1 MNNDGTLLICPTCAE
16 KETEQFGYYR
26 SFGSITSQGNVII
39 MRKGKKKTFMNAKEF
54 ILACD
59 CGYSIYYK
67 EGTISVGNNATS
79 YPYDRN
85 STYHRN

>member
-39 MRKGKKKTFMNAKEF
+39 MRKG
-54 ILACD
+54 
-59 CGYSIYYK
+59 
-67 EGTISVGNNATS
+67 
-79 YPYDRN
+79 
-85 STYHRN
+85 